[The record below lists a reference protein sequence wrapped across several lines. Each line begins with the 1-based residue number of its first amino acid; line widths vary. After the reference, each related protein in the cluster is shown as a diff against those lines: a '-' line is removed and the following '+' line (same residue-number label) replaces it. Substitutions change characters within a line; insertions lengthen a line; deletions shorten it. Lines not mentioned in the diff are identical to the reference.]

1 MVDVVTN
8 AYLFG
13 GVTVT
18 DLAEFRQIL
27 EPGLARLAAD

>member
-1 MVDVVTN
+1 MM

-18 DLAEFRQIL
+18 GVLLLLVVCGIINVQEWWRN
-27 EPGLARLAAD
+27 RK